1 MTDATIVDLI
11 RQTLWVSL
19 LLCAPVLISTLV
31 IGLLVSIVQAATQIN
46 EMTLTF
52 LPKLVISG
60 VVLVLVFPW
69 MIHLFRD
76 YFVHM
81 VEMMG
86 QVKP

>member
-19 LLCAPVLISTLV
+19 LLCAPVLVSTLV

-69 MIHLFRD
+69 MMHLFRD
-76 YFVHM
+76 YFTHM
-81 VEMMG
+81 VEMMA